1 MLSPP
6 ARSMGGPVSS
16 DTRMDRDSQAAAQ
29 KLATLA
35 RPGDTLFVWGFR
47 PDIFVYSRLPAA
59 SRFLES
65 QPISGVFA
73 DRRLFSSQAVAPAF
87 VAPQRD
93 ELLRSRPAFLIDGLG
108 PYNPNLAL
116 ASQAYLR
123 AWLADYREVAR
134 TGFSIIYRN
143 RGQ

>member
-1 MLSPP
+1 MVECRSP
-6 ARSMGGPVSS
+6 S
-16 DTRMDRDSQAAAQ
+16 
-29 KLATLA
+29 
-35 RPGDTLFVWGFR
+35 
-47 PDIFVYSRLPAA
+47 PAA

-73 DRRLFSSQAVAPAF
+73 DRHLFSSQAVAPAF
-87 VAPQRD
+87 VAPQRN

-108 PYNPNLAL
+108 PYNRNLAL

-143 RGQ
+143 RGQQRICPFPLGLFAALL